1 MTTLQNIPG
10 THLMNIK
17 TIVGASGLLIAAA
30 CSTPTP
36 ELAQAAPPRTAGTT
50 YIVKDTTIDARFE
63 ASGIAAPMRQA
74 TLSTKLMGTVLS
86 VAVHEGEAVAEGQ
99 PLVRI
104 DARDLAAKEGQVAAG
119 IAEAE
124 AMQREA
130 RAQTGR
136 IRALYTDSAATKSQL
151 DAAETGLARA
161 DAGVR
166 SARAAAA
173 ELGAVSAYAVIRA
186 PFAGIITK
194 RFVDPGAFAAPGS
207 PLISI
212 QDGRQ
217 LRITAN
223 ATPDVV
229 RGIRRGQHIDAVI
242 EGRAVEAIVEGVVPS
257 AAGNLYT
264 INALVANTGGAILPG
279 STATLRLPLG
289 ARTGIVVPNA
299 ALIREGDLTGVTLRT
314 ADGDKTRW
322 VRLGGVIGRMTE
334 VSAGLRAGD
343 VVVVPTRD
351 ASIAPAG
358 S

>member
-1 MTTLQNIPG
+1 MITQPNIPG
-10 THLMNIK
+10 TVHMPIK
-17 TIVGASGLLIAAA
+17 FIIGASALLVAAA

-36 ELAQAAPPRTAGTT
+36 ELAQAAPPRASGTT
-50 YIVKDTTIDARFE
+50 YTVKDTTIDARFE
-63 ASGIAAPMRQA
+63 ASGVAAPMRQS

-86 VAVHEGEAVAEGQ
+86 VSVHEGEPVVEGQ

-104 DARDLAAKEGQVAAG
+104 DARDLTAREGQVAAG

-130 RAQTGR
+130 KAQAGR
-136 IRALYTDSAATKSQL
+136 IRALYADSAATKSQL
-151 DAAETGLARA
+151 DAAEAGLARA

-166 SARAAAA
+166 SAHAAAA

-186 PFAGIITK
+186 PFAGTITK
-194 RFVDPGAFAAPGS
+194 RFVDPGAFAAPGA
-207 PLISI
+207 PLIAI

-229 RGIRRGQHIDAVI
+229 RGIRRGQHVDALI
-242 EGRAVEAIVEGVVPS
+242 EGRAVDAIVEGIVPS

-264 INALVANTGGAILPG
+264 INALVTNTGGTILPG
-279 STATLRLPLG
+279 STATLRLPRG
-289 ARTGIVVPNA
+289 TRTGLVVPSV
-299 ALIREGDLTGVTLRT
+299 ALVREGDLTGVTLRT
-314 ADGDKTRW
+314 PDGDRTRW
-322 VRLGGVIGRMTE
+322 IRLGDVIGRMTE

-343 VVVVPTRD
+343 VVVVP
-351 ASIAPAG
+351 SVAPG
-358 S
+358 RS

>member
-1 MTTLQNIPG
+1 
-10 THLMNIK
+10 MNIK

-36 ELAQAAPPRTAGTT
+36 ELAKVGPPPSAGST
-50 YIVKDTTIDARFE
+50 YVVRDTTIDARFE
-63 ASGIAAPMRQA
+63 ASGVAAPLRQA

-99 PLVRI
+99 ALVRI
-104 DARDLAAKEGQVAAG
+104 DARDLVAKEGQAAAG

-130 RAQTGR
+130 RAQAGR
-136 IRALYTDSAATKSQL
+136 MRALYADSAATKSQL

-161 DAGVR
+161 EAGVR

-194 RFVDPGAFAAPGS
+194 RFVDPGAFAAPGA

-217 LRITAN
+217 LRVTAN
-223 ATPDVV
+223 ATPDVA
-229 RGIRRGQHIDAVI
+229 RGIRRGQRIDALI
-242 EGRAVEAIVEGVVPS
+242 EGRAVQAIVEGIVPS
-257 AAGNLYT
+257 AAGNLYA
-264 INALVANTGGAILPG
+264 INALVQNPGGSILPG
-279 STATLRLPLG
+279 STATLRIPLG
-289 ARTGIVVPNA
+289 TRTGIVVPSV
-299 ALIREGDLTGVTLRT
+299 ALVREGDLTGVTLRT
-314 ADGDKTRW
+314 PDGDKTRW
-322 VRLGGVIGRMTE
+322 VRLGGVVGQMTE

-343 VVVVPTRD
+343 VVVVPPTAAAR
-351 ASIAPAG
+351 S
-358 S
+358 

>member
-1 MTTLQNIPG
+1 MT
-10 THLMNIK
+10 IK
-17 TIVGASGLLIAAA
+17 HIVGASGLLIAAA
-30 CSTPTP
+30 CSSPTP
-36 ELAQAAPPRTAGTT
+36 EVAQAAPPRVAGRT

-63 ASGIAAPMRQA
+63 ASGVAAPLRQA

-86 VAVHEGEAVAEGQ
+86 VAVREGERVAEGQ

-104 DARDLAAKEGQVAAG
+104 DARDLAAKEGQVAAA

-124 AMQREA
+124 AMHREA
-130 RAQTGR
+130 KAQTGR
-136 IRALYTDSAATKSQL
+136 IRALYADSAATKSQL

-161 DAGVR
+161 EAGIR

-173 ELGAVSAYAVIRA
+173 ELGAVSAYSVIRA
-186 PFAGIITK
+186 PFAGTITK
-194 RFVDPGAFAAPGS
+194 RFVDPGAFATPGS

-223 ATPDVV
+223 ATPDVA
-229 RGIRRGQHIDAVI
+229 RSIHRGQRIDALI
-242 EGRAVEAIVEGVVPS
+242 ESRAVEAIVEGIVPS

-264 INALVANTGGAILPG
+264 INALVPNAGETILPG
-279 STATLRLPLG
+279 STATLLLRLG
-289 ARTGIVVPNA
+289 ARTGIVVPGA
-299 ALIREGDLTGVTLRT
+299 ALVREGDLTGVTLRT
-314 ADGDKTRW
+314 PDGDKTRW
-322 VRLGGVIGRMTE
+322 VRLGGVFGGMTE

-343 VVVVPTRD
+343 VVVVPTRNP
-351 ASIAPAG
+351 STTPAG

>member
-1 MTTLQNIPG
+1 MTNVHNIPG
-10 THLMNIK
+10 TLRVTLK
-17 TIVGASGLLIAAA
+17 LIVGAGGLLLAVA

-36 ELAQAAPPRTAGTT
+36 ELARAGSPPATGTT
-50 YIVKDTTIDARFE
+50 YIVQDTTIDARFDV
-63 ASGIAAPMRQA
+63 SGVAAPVRQA

-86 VAVHEGEAVAEGQ
+86 VAVHEGEAVSEGQ

-104 DARDLAAKEGQVAAG
+104 DARDLTAKEGQVAAG
-119 IAEAE
+119 IAEAD

-130 RAQTGR
+130 RAQAGR
-136 IRALYTDSAATKSQL
+136 MRALYADSAATKSQL
-151 DAAETGLARA
+151 DAAETALARA
-161 DAGVR
+161 EAGMR

-207 PLISI
+207 PLIAI

-223 ATPDVV
+223 ATPDMA
-229 RGIRRGQHIDAVI
+229 RGIHRGQHIDALI

-257 AAGNLYT
+257 TAGNLYV
-264 INALVANTGGAILPG
+264 INALVTNARGAILPG

-289 ARTGIVVPNA
+289 ARTTIVVPSS
-299 ALIREGDLTGVTLRT
+299 ALVHEGDLTGVTLRT
-314 ADGDKTRW
+314 SDGDKIRW
-322 VRLGGVIGRMTE
+322 IRLGSVVGRMTE

-343 VVVVPTRD
+343 VVVVPTL
-351 ASIAPAG
+351 APARG
-358 S
+358 